1 VEVANKEKPPPF
13 AEIWNTHDLSVEDL
27 LFGITIALVD
37 DKDEVLVT
45 SVTRV
50 STTIFQV
57 KPSRQLMWGR

>member
-1 VEVANKEKPPPF
+1 VEVANKERPPPLPKSGT
-13 AEIWNTHDLSVEDL
+13 THDLSVEDL

-37 DKDEVLVT
+37 VKDELPVT

-50 STTIFQV
+50 STTIFLV